1 MLCNS
6 HPVMKHQLGP
16 CRCSSRGRRDP
27 SATPRGKPA
36 PSSRVLGRGLPMPTV
51 KCEVFHT
58 LGPRGGF
65 LFSQY
70 SFPWGV
76 RAGKGQLRGAGTY
89 RLQAGGHA
97 SCSLVRS

>member
-1 MLCNS
+1 M
-6 HPVMKHQLGP
+6 QLPPGNEASAGALPLLKQRPPGP
-16 CRCSSRGRRDP
+16 QRNPQGE
-27 SATPRGKPA
+27 PA
-36 PSSRVLGRGLPMPTV
+36 PSSRVPGRGLPMPTV

-76 RAGKGQLRGAGTY
+76 RAGKGQMRGAGTY